1 MAGASLEIMG
11 LNEVMADL
19 QEIPQQT
26 NRAMNTA
33 LREAAE
39 VAKKAEI
46 SHVNRSDKDH
56 THLIDDI
63 TVGSISTVEG
73 VKAIHIGPTEKTAW
87 RARFLENGTSKM
99 KPYPFVLP
107 AGNESEKEITDIMTK
122 AIGESIQ

>member
-1 MAGASLEIMG
+1 MAGVSLDVTG
-11 LNEVMADL
+11 LNHVIADL
-19 QEIPQQT
+19 QEIPRRT
-26 NRAMNTA
+26 NLEINEA
-33 LREAAE
+33 LREGAE

-63 TVGSISTVEG
+63 TVGRISTVQG
-73 VKAIHIGPTEKTAW
+73 VKSIDIGPTKKTAW

-107 AGNESEKEITDIMTK
+107 AGNESEQEITDIMART
-122 AIGESIQ
+122 IGESIR

>member
-1 MAGASLEIMG
+1 MAGVSLEITG

-19 QEIPQQT
+19 QDIPQQT
-26 NRAMNTA
+26 NQAMNVA

-63 TVGSISTVEG
+63 TVGSISTIQG

-107 AGNESEKEITDIMTK
+107 AGNESEQEITDIMART
-122 AIGESIQ
+122 IGKSIR

>member
-1 MAGASLEIMG
+1 MAGISLEIMG

-19 QEIPQQT
+19 QEIPQRT
-26 NRAMNTA
+26 NRAMNGA
-33 LREAAE
+33 LREGAE

-46 SHVNRSDKDH
+46 SHLNRSDKDH

-63 TVGSISTVEG
+63 TIGNISTVKG
-73 VKAIHIGPTEKTAW
+73 VKSIDIGPTKKTAW

-107 AGNESEKEITDIMTK
+107 AGNESEKEITDIMTE
-122 AIGESIQ
+122 AISESIR